1 MFTSQIKWW
10 LQYPRRSQG
19 ILPSQFV
26 RNIQYANGLVKAL
39 ILRFLSPLYKC
50 PGYLVRRSEHAI
62 PFPSRNIYYHRTH
75 YTNRFQPLDQAV
87 PNADLQLFHPQGS
100 TSSAAKPAT
109 HPSSPEYEL
118 QAHWIHCHEHH
129 WPPESESWLYH
140 GIRLQ
145 ALRLAGR
152 NVRRIGRRLVQPVSQ
167 PIFLDT

>member
-75 YTNRFQPLDQAV
+75 YTNRFRPWTRLCPMPIFNCSTRKDRPRRR
-87 PNADLQLFHPQGS
+87 PNLQLTLPTLNTNSRPTGSIAMSITDHPKASRGYTMDVAS
-100 TSSAAKPAT
+100 
-109 HPSSPEYEL
+109 
-118 QAHWIHCHEHH
+118 
-129 WPPESESWLYH
+129 
-140 GIRLQ
+140 RLC
-145 ALRLAGR
+145 
-152 NVRRIGRRLVQPVSQ
+152 VSREG
-167 PIFLDT
+167 T